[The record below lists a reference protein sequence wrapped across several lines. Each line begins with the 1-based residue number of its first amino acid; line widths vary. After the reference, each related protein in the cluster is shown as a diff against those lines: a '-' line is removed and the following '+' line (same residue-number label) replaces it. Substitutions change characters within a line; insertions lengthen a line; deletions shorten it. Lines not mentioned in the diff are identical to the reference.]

1 MISLALA
8 ALTVGGG
15 GVSLILCRLVK
26 GGRFLAFVLLA
37 SYGLRVASATG
48 FYIISA
54 YHFPVLSDLQLGEGF
69 WRFALDSPWY
79 HWNAVRIAEAF
90 RWGTEIPPLMMG
102 GKPFGVDPDFYFAVA
117 FVYRILV
124 AHPLTVPL
132 LNATLWSAISILVY
146 ILARRMQGDD
156 AGQIAVLLVI
166 FWPSSYVW
174 SSQILKDSL
183 IIFLLLSALFLC
195 ILIMEQR
202 HRLWIAAIVP
212 LVPAVF
218 LLVRLRSYLLPL
230 VVVAICGAVV
240 FGLLRSSPHRQWER
254 AVRGLV
260 LMGILLTIFV
270 LARSVDP
277 AALLSPTR
285 PELGHLRKAR
295 YLEEQGDHTAAGK
308 EYQRASALNP
318 GLTEA
323 QLRVSK
329 ERQEPESG
337 PPKLV
342 VQKGIAQFFKTFSL
356 ERITVARE
364 GFAGSGGASNV
375 GEGVELQGFW
385 PMVFFT
391 PRGLA
396 YALFAPFPWQRFSG
410 SGDAGVF
417 RLLAEIEVVAVFL
430 IFPFLLVGVVRA
442 ARSGRPDAWLLLVF
456 GVVTAILLGLGVT
469 NIGILF
475 RLRLQFLIPMLV
487 ILAAY
492 GVSDRWRAS
501 FGHLASRFFGQP
513 DRGAPLGRGGRG
525 AGELLQGSSPLA
537 SHAGHRSSKLR

>member
-1 MISLALA
+1 VGLA
-8 ALTVGGG
+8 A
-15 GVSLILCRLVK
+15 
-26 GGRFLAFVLLA
+26 
-37 SYGLRVASATG
+37 G

-54 YHFPVLSDLQLGEGF
+54 YHFPVLPDLQLGEGF
-69 WRFALDSPWY
+69 WRFALDSTRY

-90 RWGTEIPPLMMG
+90 RWGTEIPPPLMMG
-102 GKPFGVDPDFYFAVA
+102 REPVFVDPGFDFAVA

-146 ILARRMQGDD
+146 MLARRMRGDD
-156 AGQIAVLLVI
+156 AGQIAVLLVS
-166 FWPSSYVW
+166 FWPSPYVW
-174 SSQILKDSL
+174 SSQILKDGL
-183 IIFLLLSALFLC
+183 VIFLLLSTLFLC
-195 ILIMEQR
+195 VRIVEQQ
-202 HRLWIAAIVP
+202 HRLRIAAFVS
-212 LVPAVF
+212 LVPAAF
-218 LLVRLRSYLLPL
+218 LLAMLRSYLLPL
-230 VVVAICGAVV
+230 IIVAICGAVI
-240 FGLLRSSPHRQWER
+240 FGLLRSSPHRQWGR
-254 AVRGLV
+254 AVRGIV

-270 LARSVDP
+270 SAQSVDP
-277 AALLSPTR
+277 VALFSPAR

-295 YLEEQGDHTAAGK
+295 YLEEQGDHAAAGK
-308 EYQRASALNP
+308 EYQRAWALNP

-323 QLRVSK
+323 QAPVSK
-329 ERQEPESG
+329 ERQRPERE

-342 VQKGIAQFFKTFSL
+342 VQKGIIQIFKTFSL
-356 ERITVARE
+356 QRIAAARK
-364 GFAGSGGASNV
+364 GFATSGGASNV
-375 GEGVELQGFW
+375 NEGIELQGFW
-385 PMVFFT
+385 PMVFFA

-396 YALFAPFPWQRFSG
+396 YALFAPFPWQWFSER
-410 SGDAGVF
+410 GDTGVF
-417 RLLAEIEVVAVFL
+417 RLLAQIEVMVLFL
-430 IFPFLLVGVVRA
+430 TFPFLLVGVVRA
-442 ARSGRPDAWLLLVF
+442 VRSGRPDAWLLLVF
-456 GVVTAILLGLGVT
+456 GTVTAILLGLGVT